1 MKSKRAILAVLLVAL
16 AATVAATPARA
27 DVSFGFFYSN
37 LEPHGSWLVSG
48 SYGRVWQPA
57 VYAPGWNPYYDGHWA
72 YTDAGWMWASDYSW
86 GAIPYH
92 YGTWAMDPVY
102 GWVWVPGYTWAPAWV
117 TFRTGPDYI
126 GWAPVA
132 PGFSLSMSF
141 GAPLPAT
148 SSFVF
153 VPARSFMAPR
163 IRTYAVPAS
172 RVRGVYRS
180 TNVVSSPALRHDAVV
195 TRGPDPSVVAR
206 ASRQPV
212 RHTSIESVSR
222 MTPLDRRVT
231 RGSTHVTAPQQT
243 QMAWSRQPQAR
254 AYEQQRAAPQH
265 GPKPHHGTDRH

>member
-1 MKSKRAILAVLLVAL
+1 MKIIKILKIKTAILGIAMLSLFGL
-16 AATVAATPARA
+16 GSTPSQAAQ
-27 DVSFGFFYSN
+27 VSFDFFYSN
-37 LEPHGSWLVSG
+37 LSPQGSWYS
-48 SYGRVWQPA
+48 SAEYGQVWRPYD
-57 VYAPGWNPYYDGHWA
+57 VDYNWNPYYDGHWV
-72 YTDAGWMWASDYSW
+72 YTDLGWTWVSDYEW
-86 GAIPYH
+86 GSIPYH
-92 YGTWAMDPVY
+92 YGTWVMDANL
-102 GWVWVPGYTWAPAWV
+102 GWVWVPGYVWAPAWV
-117 TFRTGPDYI
+117 VFRSGPDYI

-132 PGFSLSMSF
+132 PGFSLGMSF

-231 RGSTHVTAPQQT
+231 RGSAHVTAPQQT

-254 AYEQQRAAPQH
+254 ASPVQ
-265 GPKPHHGTDRH
+265 DD